1 MKLTKSATEE
11 VDATLTRLAR
21 GQEERRG
28 EKRRQGQGREEVR
41 VRVLAPRV
49 GSTDVTWAADGC
61 GFPRIKLES
70 AHTALRR
77 GPI

>member
-28 EKRRQGQGREEVR
+28 EKRREEERRGEKRREEDTRTGKGRE
-41 VRVLAPRV
+41 
-49 GSTDVTWAADGC
+49 
-61 GFPRIKLES
+61 
-70 AHTALRR
+70 
-77 GPI
+77 